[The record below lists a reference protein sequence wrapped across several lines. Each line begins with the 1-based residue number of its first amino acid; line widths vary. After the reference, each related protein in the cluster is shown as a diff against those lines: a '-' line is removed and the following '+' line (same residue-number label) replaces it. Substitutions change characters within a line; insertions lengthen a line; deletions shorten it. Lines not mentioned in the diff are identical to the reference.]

1 MAEVI
6 SATRLSRLGR
16 LAGDESRRGGRGG
29 VVRHC
34 HRIVV
39 LLLLGASLASAGR
52 VTAIFPL
59 AAPVTVS
66 ALQQDTAGDVY
77 LAGRTGSTQGS
88 APDSSDA
95 FVAKLSSTGTV
106 LFWTTFGGSKAD
118 YVSAM
123 AIAPDGSISV
133 VGSTASLD
141 FPLTP
146 DAAQTQFV
154 IGNDGTTGFFV
165 RLDAV
170 GKVRYSSYLNTN
182 VSVPPGSPAPQFS
195 PTGLTLDAAG
205 AAYINGE
212 GSFTSTPGALPTVP
226 NAGWILKL
234 DTSGK
239 VVFGTGFIGGRIGL
253 DSQGFIYVVGA
264 NDSDFALPVTPGA
277 FQTTIPSRLQSV
289 CGGNALFGI
298 PCSHQYVAKL
308 DPAAS
313 KLIYATW
320 ISGTNGAVPAAMA
333 VDSAGNV
340 TVAGVTAS
348 RDYPVTPGAYQT
360 TNFTT
365 LPPSDTT
372 SVFGGAPYS
381 LPVTGYVTKLNST
394 GSGLVFS
401 TYVGGSSVD
410 SISSMATD
418 SAGRIYLGGVAKSP
432 DFPGLSVVPDAC
444 RPSYVYPLAFATR
457 LSADGS
463 SLTETQLA
471 FGLTPGLVALDGQ
484 GKATAQMGG
493 ALASLDLFA
502 ASSPLACTT
511 DAADFAPL
519 SSIAPGQ
526 LLTLFGEDIGPTPAV
541 QAQQQGGFIPVSLG
555 YAGVSVTFNDVPAPI
570 LYASSGQVNVQVP
583 YEVADL
589 ASVTMKIQYGSTST
603 AVFSVVLSQPSAF
616 VQAVGYA
623 TCNGEI
629 RESLLP
635 VAVNADG
642 SLSGCGNQAQR
653 GTFVYVF
660 LNGLGLAGGHPVTGA
675 IGATSEAPPVS
686 ATASFSTEPVPVTA
700 DAGAINGVWQAQ
712 IAIPLAWSGPSLQF
726 TLTVN
731 GVAVRDSLV
740 LWLK

>member
-1 MAEVI
+1 
-6 SATRLSRLGR
+6 
-16 LAGDESRRGGRGG
+16 
-29 VVRHC
+29 
-34 HRIVV
+34 
-39 LLLLGASLASAGR
+39 
-52 VTAIFPL
+52 
-59 AAPVTVS
+59 
-66 ALQQDTAGDVY
+66 LQQDTAGNVY
-77 LAGRTGSTQGS
+77 LAGYTGPP
-88 APDSSDA
+88 ASSDA
-95 FVAKLSSTGTV
+95 FVAKLSSAGTV

-118 YVSAM
+118 YVRAL
-123 AIAPDGSISV
+123 AIAPDGSVSV

-146 DAAQTQFV
+146 DAAQTQFA
-154 IGNDGTTGFFV
+154 ITTDGTAGFFV

-182 VSVPPGSPAPQFS
+182 YSVPPGSPAPQFS

-205 AAYINGE
+205 DAYINGV
-212 GSFTSTPGALPTVP
+212 GSFTSTPAALPTVA

-234 DTSGK
+234 DASGK
-239 VVFGTGFIGGRIGL
+239 MVFGTGFIGGRIGL

-264 NDSDFALPVTPGA
+264 NNADFALPVTPGA
-277 FQTTIPSRLQSV
+277 FQTATPPLSG
-289 CGGNALFGI
+289 CGGNVFIGI
-298 PCSHQYVAKL
+298 ACSHQYVAKL
-308 DPAAS
+308 DPTAS
-313 KLIYATW
+313 QLIYATW

-333 VDSAGNV
+333 VDSAGSV

-360 TNFTT
+360 TSFTWH
-365 LPPSDTT
+365 PPIDTT
-372 SVFGGAPYS
+372 SVFGGVPYS

-410 SISSMATD
+410 SISSMTTD
-418 SAGRIYLGGVAKSP
+418 SAGRIYLGGVAESP

-493 ALASLDLFA
+493 ALTGLDLFA
-502 ASSPLACTT
+502 APSPLVCTT

-519 SSIAPGQ
+519 SSVAPGQ
-526 LLTLFGEDIGPTPAV
+526 LLSLFGEDIGPAPAV
-541 QAQQQGGFIPVSLG
+541 QAEPQGGFIPVSLG
-555 YAGVSVTFNDVPAPI
+555 YTGLSVTFNDVPAPI
-570 LYASSGQVNVQVP
+570 LYASFGQVNVQVP
-583 YEVADL
+583 YEVAGL
-589 ASVTMKIQYGSTST
+589 ASVKMKIQYGTTST
-603 AVFSVVLSQPSAF
+603 AVFSVVPSQPSAF
-616 VQAVGYA
+616 VQAVSYA
-623 TCNGEI
+623 TCGYEI

-635 VAVNADG
+635 VALNADG
-642 SLSGCGNQAQR
+642 SVSGCGNQAPR
-653 GTFVYVF
+653 GTFVHVF
-660 LNGLGLAGGHPVTGA
+660 LNGLGLAGGHPATGA
-675 IGATSEAPPVS
+675 IGTASEAPPVS
-686 ATASFSTEPVPVTA
+686 ATASFGTEPVPVTA
-700 DAGAINGVWQAQ
+700 EAGAINGVWQAK

>member
-1 MAEVI
+1 MNARSKPESAETAEVI
-6 SATRLSRLGR
+6 SATRLSRL
-16 LAGDESRRGGRGG
+16 DRRCGP
-29 VVRHC
+29 
-34 HRIVV
+34 IVT

-95 FVAKLSSTGTV
+95 FVAKLSSTGAV

-133 VGSTASLD
+133 AGSTASLD

-154 IGNDGTTGFFV
+154 TTNNGTTGLFV
-165 RLDAV
+165 RLDAT

-182 VSVPPGSPAPQFS
+182 VSVPANSPAPTFLPAS
-195 PTGLTLDAAG
+195 LTLDAAG
-205 AAYINGE
+205 SAYISGL
-212 GSFTSTPGALPTVP
+212 GSFTSTSSNLPTVA

-234 DTSGK
+234 DASGK
-239 VVFGTGFIGGRIGL
+239 LVFGTGFIGGRIGL
-253 DSQGFIYVVGA
+253 DNQGFIYVVGA
-264 NDSDFALPVTPGA
+264 NNADFALPVTPGA
-277 FQTTIPSRLQSV
+277 FQTATPPLSG
-289 CGGNALFGI
+289 CGGNVFIGI
-298 PCSHQYVAKL
+298 ACSHQYVAKL

-493 ALASLDLFA
+493 ALANLDLFA
-502 ASSPLACTT
+502 APSPLVCTT

-519 SSIAPGQ
+519 SSVAPGQ
-526 LLTLFGEDIGPTPAV
+526 LLSLFGEDIGPTPAV
-541 QAQQQGGFIPVSLG
+541 QAQPQGGFIPVSLG
-555 YAGVSVTFNDVPAPI
+555 YAGISVTFNDVPAPI

-603 AVFSVVLSQPSAF
+603 AVFSVVPSQPSAF
-616 VQAVGYA
+616 VQAVAYA

-642 SLSGCGNQAQR
+642 SVSGCGNKAPR

-675 IGATSEAPPVS
+675 IGTASEAPPVS

-700 DAGAINGVWQAQ
+700 DAGSINGVWQAQ

-726 TLTVN
+726 ALTVN

>member
-1 MAEVI
+1 MNARSKPESAETAEVI
-6 SATRLSRLGR
+6 SATRLSRL
-16 LAGDESRRGGRGG
+16 DRRCGP
-29 VVRHC
+29 
-34 HRIVV
+34 IVT

-66 ALQQDTAGDVY
+66 ALQQDTAGNVY

-95 FVAKLSSTGTV
+95 FVAKLSSTGAV

-133 VGSTASLD
+133 AGSTASLD

-154 IGNDGTTGFFV
+154 TTNNGTTGLFV
-165 RLDAV
+165 RLDAT

-182 VSVPPGSPAPQFS
+182 VSVPANSPAPTFLPAS
-195 PTGLTLDAAG
+195 LTLDAAG
-205 AAYINGE
+205 SAYISGL
-212 GSFTSTPGALPTVP
+212 GSFTSTSSNLPTVA

-234 DTSGK
+234 DASGK
-239 VVFGTGFIGGRIGL
+239 LVFGTGFIGGRIGL
-253 DSQGFIYVVGA
+253 DNQGFIYVVGA
-264 NDSDFALPVTPGA
+264 NNADFALPVTPGA
-277 FQTTIPSRLQSV
+277 FQTAIPPLSG
-289 CGGNALFGI
+289 CGGNVFIGI
-298 PCSHQYVAKL
+298 ACSHQYVAKL

-365 LPPSDTT
+365 HPPSDTT
-372 SVFGGAPYS
+372 SVFGGLPYS

-493 ALASLDLFA
+493 ALANLDLFA
-502 ASSPLACTT
+502 APSPLVCTT

-519 SSIAPGQ
+519 SSVAPGQ
-526 LLTLFGEDIGPTPAV
+526 LLSLFGEDIGPTPAV
-541 QAQQQGGFIPVSLG
+541 QAQPQGGFIPVSLG
-555 YAGVSVTFNDVPAPI
+555 YAGISVTFNDVPAPI

-603 AVFSVVLSQPSAF
+603 AVFSVVPSQPSAF
-616 VQAVGYA
+616 VQAVAYA

-642 SLSGCGNQAQR
+642 SVSGCGNKAPR

-675 IGATSEAPPVS
+675 IGTASEAPPVS

-700 DAGAINGVWQAQ
+700 DAGSINGVWQAQ

-726 TLTVN
+726 ALTVN

>member
-6 SATRLSRLGR
+6 SATRC
-16 LAGDESRRGGRGG
+16 GGA
-29 VVRHC
+29 VVTF
-34 HRIVV
+34 
-39 LLLLGASLASAGR
+39 LLLGASLASAGR
-52 VTAIFPL
+52 VTATFPL
-59 AAPVTVS
+59 SKSVS
-66 ALQQDTAGDVY
+66 VGALQQDTAGNVY
-77 LAGRTGSTQGS
+77 LAGYTGSPQGS
-88 APDSSDA
+88 PPDSSDA
-95 FVAKLSSTGTV
+95 FVAKLSSAGTV
-106 LFWTTFGGSKAD
+106 VFWTTFGGSKAD
-118 YVSAM
+118 YVRAM

-146 DAAQTQFV
+146 DAAQTQFA
-154 IGNDGTTGFFV
+154 ITTDGTAGFFV
-165 RLDAV
+165 RLDV
-170 GKVRYSSYLNTN
+170 TGKVRYSSYLNTN
-182 VSVPPGSPAPQFS
+182 VSAPPGSPAPQFS

-205 AAYINGE
+205 AAYINGA
-212 GSFTSTPGALPTVP
+212 GSFTSTPGALPTVA

-234 DTSGK
+234 DASGK
-239 VVFGTGFIGGRIGL
+239 LVFGTGFIGGRIGL
-253 DSQGFIYVVGA
+253 DSQGFIYVAGA
-264 NDSDFALPVTPGA
+264 NNSDFALPVTPGA
-277 FQTTIPSRLQSV
+277 FQTTIPSRLESV
-289 CGGNALFGI
+289 CGGNAFIGI

-308 DPAAS
+308 GPTAS

-340 TVAGVTAS
+340 TVAGFTAS

-365 LPPSDTT
+365 HPPSDTT
-372 SVFGGAPYS
+372 SVFGGVPYS

-401 TYVGGSSVD
+401 TYLGGASVD
-410 SISSMATD
+410 SISSMVTD
-418 SAGRIYLGGVAKSP
+418 SAGRIYLGGIAESP
-432 DFPGLSVVPDAC
+432 DLPGLSVVPDAC
-444 RPSYVYPLAFATR
+444 RPSYFYPLAFATR

-471 FGLTPGLVALDGQ
+471 FGLSPGLVALDGQ

-493 ALASLDLFA
+493 SLASLDLFA
-502 ASSPLACTT
+502 APSPLVCTT

-519 SSIAPGQ
+519 NSVAPGQ
-526 LLTLFGEDIGPTPAV
+526 LLSLFGEDIGPTPAV
-541 QAQQQGGFIPVSLG
+541 QAQPAGGFIPVSLG
-555 YAGVSVTFNDVPAPI
+555 FTGISVTFDGVPAPI

-589 ASVTMKIQYGSTST
+589 ASVTMKIQYGTTST
-603 AVFSVVLSQPSAF
+603 AVFSVVPSQPSAF
-616 VQAVGYA
+616 VQAAGYA
-623 TCNGEI
+623 ACGYEV
-629 RESLLP
+629 RASLLP
-635 VAVNADG
+635 FALNADG
-642 SLSGCGNQAQR
+642 SVTGCGNKAPR
-653 GTFVYVF
+653 GTLVSVF

-675 IGATSEAPPVS
+675 IGTTSEAPPVS

-700 DAGAINGVWQAQ
+700 DAGAIDGVWQAQ

-726 TLTVN
+726 ALTVN
-731 GVAVRDSLV
+731 GIAVRDSLV

>member
-1 MAEVI
+1 
-6 SATRLSRLGR
+6 L
-16 LAGDESRRGGRGG
+16 DRRCGP
-29 VVRHC
+29 
-34 HRIVV
+34 IVT

-66 ALQQDTAGDVY
+66 ALQQDTAGNVY

-95 FVAKLSSTGTV
+95 FVAKLSSTGAV

-133 VGSTASLD
+133 AGSTASLD

-154 IGNDGTTGFFV
+154 TTNNGTTGLFV
-165 RLDAV
+165 RLDAT

-182 VSVPPGSPAPQFS
+182 VSVPANSPAPTFLPAS
-195 PTGLTLDAAG
+195 LTLDAAG
-205 AAYINGE
+205 SAYISGL
-212 GSFTSTPGALPTVP
+212 GSFTSTSSNLPTVA

-234 DTSGK
+234 DASGK
-239 VVFGTGFIGGRIGL
+239 LVFGTGFIGGRIGL
-253 DSQGFIYVVGA
+253 DNQGFIYVVGA
-264 NDSDFALPVTPGA
+264 NNADFALPVTPGA
-277 FQTTIPSRLQSV
+277 FQTAIPPLSG
-289 CGGNALFGI
+289 CGGNVFIGI
-298 PCSHQYVAKL
+298 ACSHQYVAKL

-365 LPPSDTT
+365 HPPIDTT
-372 SVFGGAPYS
+372 SLFGGTPYT

-502 ASSPLACTT
+502 APSPLVCTT

-519 SSIAPGQ
+519 SSVAPGQ
-526 LLTLFGEDIGPTPAV
+526 LLSLFGEDIGPTPAV
-541 QAQQQGGFIPVSLG
+541 QAQPQGGFIPVSLG
-555 YAGVSVTFNDVPAPI
+555 YAGISVTFNDVPAPI

-603 AVFSVVLSQPSAF
+603 AVFSVVPSQPSAF
-616 VQAVGYA
+616 VQAVAYA

-642 SLSGCGNQAQR
+642 SVSGCGNKAPR

-675 IGATSEAPPVS
+675 IGTASEAPPVS

-700 DAGAINGVWQAQ
+700 DAGSINGVWQAQ

-726 TLTVN
+726 ALTVN

>member
-1 MAEVI
+1 MNARSKPENAETAEVI
-6 SATRLSRLGR
+6 SATR
-16 LAGDESRRGGRGG
+16 RGGA
-29 VVRHC
+29 
-34 HRIVV
+34 IVTF
-39 LLLLGASLASAGR
+39 LLLGASLAFAGR
-52 VTAIFPL
+52 VTATFPL
-59 AAPVTVS
+59 ATPVTVS
-66 ALQQDTAGDVY
+66 ALQQDAAGNVY
-77 LAGRTGSTQGS
+77 LAGYTGP
-88 APDSSDA
+88 PDSSDA
-95 FVAKLSSTGTV
+95 VVAKLSSAGTV
-106 LFWTTFGGSKAD
+106 VFWTTFGGSKAD
-118 YVSAM
+118 YVRAM
-123 AIAPDGSISV
+123 AIAPDGAIGV

-146 DAAQTQFV
+146 DAAQTQF
-154 IGNDGTTGFFV
+154 IPGSDGTTGFFV
-165 RLDAV
+165 RLDAA

-182 VSVPPGSPAPQFS
+182 LSVPPGSPAPQFS
-195 PTGLTLDAAG
+195 PTGITLDAAG
-205 AAYINGE
+205 AAYINGA
-212 GSFTSTPGALPTVP
+212 GSFTSTAGALPTVA
-226 NAGWILKL
+226 NAGWIVKL
-234 DTSGK
+234 DATGK
-239 VVFGTGFIGGRIGL
+239 LVFGTGFIGGMIGL

-277 FQTTIPSRLQSV
+277 FQTAIPSRLQSV
-289 CGGNALFGI
+289 CGGNAFIGI

-308 DPAAS
+308 DPTAS

-320 ISGTNGAVPAAMA
+320 ISGANGAVPTAMA
-333 VDSAGNV
+333 VDSTGNV

-365 LPPSDTT
+365 RPPSDTT

-381 LPVTGYVTKLNST
+381 LPVTGYATRLNST

-410 SISSMATD
+410 SIGSMVTD
-418 SAGRIYLGGVAKSP
+418 SAGRIYLGGVAESP

-502 ASSPLACTT
+502 APSPLVCTT

-519 SSIAPGQ
+519 SSVAPGQ
-526 LLTLFGEDIGPTPAV
+526 LLSLFGEDIGPTPAV
-541 QAQQQGGFIPVSLG
+541 QAQPQGGFIPVSLG
-555 YAGVSVTFNDVPAPI
+555 NAGISVTFNDVPAPI

-589 ASVTMKIQYGSTST
+589 ASVTMKIQYGTTST
-603 AVFSVVLSQPSAF
+603 AVFSVVPSQPSAF
-616 VQAVGYA
+616 VQAVSYAACGY
-623 TCNGEI
+623 EI
-629 RESLLP
+629 RVSLLP
-635 VAVNADG
+635 FALNADG
-642 SLSGCGNQAQR
+642 SVSGCGNQAPR
-653 GTFVYVF
+653 GSFVYVF
-660 LNGLGLAGGHPVTGA
+660 LNGLGLAGGHPITGA
-675 IGATSEAPPVS
+675 IGTTSQAPPVS
-686 ATASFSTEPVPVTA
+686 ATASFSAGPVPVTA
-700 DAGAINGVWQAQ
+700 EAGAINGVWQAQ
-712 IAIPLAWSGPSLQF
+712 IAIPVGWSAPSLQF

>member
-1 MAEVI
+1 MAKVI
-6 SATRLSRLGR
+6 SAN
-16 LAGDESRRGGRGG
+16 RRGGA
-29 VVRHC
+29 
-34 HRIVV
+34 IVTF
-39 LLLLGASLASAGR
+39 LLLGVSLASAGR
-52 VTAIFPL
+52 VTATYPL
-59 AAPVTVS
+59 PKPVTVG
-66 ALQQDTAGDVY
+66 ALQQDTAGNVY
-77 LAGRTGSTQGS
+77 LAGYTGPTQGS
-88 APDSSDA
+88 PPASSDA
-95 FVAKLSSTGTV
+95 FVAKLSSAGTV
-106 LFWTTFGGSKAD
+106 VFWTTFGGSMAD
-118 YVSAM
+118 YVRAM

-154 IGNDGTTGFFV
+154 IGGDGTTGFFV

-182 VSVPPGSPAPQFS
+182 LSVPPGSPAPQFS

-205 AAYINGE
+205 AAYISGA
-212 GSFTSTPGALPTVP
+212 GSFASTPGALPTVA

-234 DTSGK
+234 DASGK
-239 VVFGTGFIGGRIGL
+239 IVFGTGFMGGRMVL
-253 DSQGFIYVVGA
+253 DNQGFIYIAGA
-264 NDSDFALPVTPGA
+264 NNSDFALPATPGA
-277 FQTTIPSRLQSV
+277 FQTTIPSRLESV
-289 CGGNALFGI
+289 CGGNAVFGI

-308 DPAAS
+308 DPTAS

-333 VDSAGNV
+333 VDSAGTV
-340 TVAGVTAS
+340 TVAGITAS

-365 LPPSDTT
+365 RPPSDTT

-381 LPVTGYVTKLNST
+381 LPVTGYVTKLNAT

-401 TYVGGSSVD
+401 TYLGGSSVD

-418 SAGRIYLGGVAKSP
+418 SAGRIYLGGVAISS

-444 RPSYVYPLAFATR
+444 RPSYVYPLGFATR

-484 GKATAQMGG
+484 GRATAQMGG
-493 ALASLDLFA
+493 ALASMDLFA
-502 ASSPLACTT
+502 APSPLVCTT

-519 SSIAPGQ
+519 SSVAPGQ
-526 LLTLFGEDIGPTPAV
+526 LLSLFGEDIGPTPAV
-541 QAQQQGGFIPVSLG
+541 QAQPQGGFIPVSLG
-555 YAGVSVTFNDVPAPI
+555 YAGISVTFNGVPTPI

-583 YEVADL
+583 YEVAGL
-589 ASVTMKIQYGSTST
+589 ASVTMKIQYGTAST
-603 AVFSVVLSQPSAF
+603 AVFSVVPSQPSAF
-616 VQAVGYA
+616 VQAVSYAACGY
-623 TCNGEI
+623 EI

-635 VAVNADG
+635 VALNADG
-642 SLSGCGNQAQR
+642 SVSGCGNKAPR
-653 GTFVYVF
+653 GTFVTVF

-675 IGATSEAPPVS
+675 IGTTSEAPPVS

>member
-1 MAEVI
+1 
-6 SATRLSRLGR
+6 L
-16 LAGDESRRGGRGG
+16 DRRCGP
-29 VVRHC
+29 
-34 HRIVV
+34 IVT

-66 ALQQDTAGDVY
+66 ALQQDTAGNVY

-95 FVAKLSSTGTV
+95 FVAKLSSTGAV

-133 VGSTASLD
+133 AGSTASLD

-154 IGNDGTTGFFV
+154 TTNNGTTGLFV
-165 RLDAV
+165 RLDAT

-182 VSVPPGSPAPQFS
+182 VSVPANSPAPTFLPAS
-195 PTGLTLDAAG
+195 LTLDAAG
-205 AAYINGE
+205 SAYISGL
-212 GSFTSTPGALPTVP
+212 GSFTSTSSNLPTVA

-234 DTSGK
+234 DASGK
-239 VVFGTGFIGGRIGL
+239 LVFGTGFIGGRIGL
-253 DSQGFIYVVGA
+253 DNQGFIYVVGA
-264 NDSDFALPVTPGA
+264 NNADFALPVTPGA
-277 FQTTIPSRLQSV
+277 FQTAIPPLSG
-289 CGGNALFGI
+289 CGGNVFIGI
-298 PCSHQYVAKL
+298 ACSHQYVAKL

-365 LPPSDTT
+365 HPPIDTT
-372 SVFGGAPYS
+372 SLFGGTPYT

-493 ALASLDLFA
+493 ALANLDLFA
-502 ASSPLACTT
+502 APSPLVCTT

-519 SSIAPGQ
+519 SSVAPGQ
-526 LLTLFGEDIGPTPAV
+526 LLSLFGEDIGPTPAV
-541 QAQQQGGFIPVSLG
+541 QAQPQGGFIPVSLG
-555 YAGVSVTFNDVPAPI
+555 YAGISVTFNDVPAPI

-603 AVFSVVLSQPSAF
+603 AVFSVVPSQPSAF
-616 VQAVGYA
+616 VQAVAYA

-642 SLSGCGNQAQR
+642 SVSGCGNKAPR

-675 IGATSEAPPVS
+675 IGTASEAPPVS

-700 DAGAINGVWQAQ
+700 DAGSINGVWQAQ

-726 TLTVN
+726 ALTVN